1 MPEAAARLVAR
12 RSFGNVNLLKE
23 RTREIDLLVFVETFL
38 NDLQFA
44 ARMLAKHPSFTV
56 LGVLAVAVGIG
67 VNTAVFTACKAV
79 LLQPLDAKNPG
90 QLVNVNRSTQQ
101 QQYNPIFSY
110 PDFEFYRDHNHVFSG
125 LVATTGG
132 ELAMTA
138 DSNTGSDA
146 TGGGG
151 LAGVFGFRLRAW
163 FAVALNS

>member
-1 MPEAAARLVAR
+1 
-12 RSFGNVNLLKE
+12 
-23 RTREIDLLVFVETFL
+23 
-38 NDLQFA
+38 
-44 ARMLAKHPSFTV
+44 
-56 LGVLAVAVGIG
+56 VAVGIG

-101 QQYNPIFSY
+101 QQYNPIFRY